1 MKKYRNIAL
10 AMVIILTTLILST
23 CGYYN
28 YMLKPVTKDTK
39 IKEITIPARSSTTEI
54 ANILKDN
61 NLIKDVNIFKLY
73 LKINKINNLKA
84 SVYQLSENMG
94 VKKITEIISEG
105 NNYNPESIRV
115 TIPEGKHITEIANIY
130 AKNTNN
136 SAQSLLE
143 FWNNKDF
150 ILEMIDK
157 YWFIEKDVLNG
168 DIRYYLEGYLFPD
181 TYEYSKKDVT
191 PKEIAI
197 KMLDRMDNIL
207 SKYKSEIEKSSYT
220 VHQILTL
227 ASIVEYEAILDEDRP
242 MIAGVFYN
250 RLNSGWLLQ
259 SCATVGYAID
269 EWKLSYTYQDLRTD
283 SKYNTYYYKGLPVGP
298 GNSPSEK
305 SIIATLNPAKHDY
318 YYFLANVCDT
328 TSKKTYYSKTNQEHE
343 QKKAKYLTCL

>member
-28 YMLKPVTKDTK
+28 YMLKPVSKDTK
-39 IKEITIPARSSTTEI
+39 IKEITIPAGSSTTEI

-61 NLIKDVNIFKLY
+61 NLIKDVTIFKLY
-73 LKINKINNLKA
+73 LKINKINNLIA

-105 NNYNPESIRV
+105 NRYNPESIRV

-157 YWFIEKDVLNG
+157 YWFIEKDILNG

-181 TYEYSKKDVT
+181 TYEYSKKDIT
-191 PKEIAI
+191 PKEIAV

-207 SKYKSEIEKSSYT
+207 SKYKSEI
-220 VHQILTL
+220 
-227 ASIVEYEAILDEDRP
+227 
-242 MIAGVFYN
+242 
-250 RLNSGWLLQ
+250 
-259 SCATVGYAID
+259 
-269 EWKLSYTYQDLRTD
+269 
-283 SKYNTYYYKGLPVGP
+283 
-298 GNSPSEK
+298 
-305 SIIATLNPAKHDY
+305 
-318 YYFLANVCDT
+318 
-328 TSKKTYYSKTNQEHE
+328 
-343 QKKAKYLTCL
+343 

>member
-1 MKKYRNIAL
+1 MRE
-10 AMVIILTTLILST
+10 
-23 CGYYN
+23 
-28 YMLKPVTKDTK
+28 
-39 IKEITIPARSSTTEI
+39 KE
-54 ANILKDN
+54 
-61 NLIKDVNIFKLY
+61 
-73 LKINKINNLKA
+73 
-84 SVYQLSENMG
+84 
-94 VKKITEIISEG
+94 KKITEIISEG

-157 YWFIEKDVLNG
+157 YWFIEKDILNG

-181 TYEYSKKDVT
+181 TYEYSKKDIT

-207 SKYKSEIEKSSYT
+207 SKYKDEIEKSSYT

-283 SKYNTYYYKGLPVGP
+283 SKYNT
-298 GNSPSEK
+298 
-305 SIIATLNPAKHDY
+305 
-318 YYFLANVCDT
+318 
-328 TSKKTYYSKTNQEHE
+328 
-343 QKKAKYLTCL
+343 